1 MDYPLDVDY
10 IKKRLPYASK
20 EQLKLIRG
28 ILDLKPVEPYEY
40 TSIQKRI
47 AMTGQCVR
55 WDQLVGISSYRINLD
70 TDQVVG
76 VIPAI
81 LDGIEQFPFRLF
93 NFGIDQQILIDQKL
107 ATEKTITTI
116 DLDND
121 QVATWVINVMQE
133 SDIIGYIRIVIDLN
147 QKTIAITPSSGL
159 SDYSPTLPLEL
170 SFILIIRRDR
180 NLNNKDDPR
189 EWE

>member
-1 MDYPLDVDY
+1 
-10 IKKRLPYASK
+10 
-20 EQLKLIRG
+20 
-28 ILDLKPVEPYEY
+28 
-40 TSIQKRI
+40 
-47 AMTGQCVR
+47 MTGQCVR
-55 WDQLVGISSYRINLD
+55 WDQLVGVSSYRINLD

-81 LDGIEQFPFRLF
+81 LDGIERFPFRLF

-121 QVATWVINVMQE
+121 QVATWVIDVMYD
-133 SDIIGYIRIVIDLN
+133 SNIIGYIRIVIDLN
-147 QKTIAITPSSGL
+147 QKTIAVTPSSGL